1 MVPFF
6 MTFQIF
12 QKGGFFIL
20 LPSSVRS
27 SALIGRSVI
36 RPDYFADF
44 VAYMKYLFP
53 VRVSYTPLTLDFI
66 M

>member
-1 MVPFF
+1 MVLIF
-6 MTFQIF
+6 MTFRIF

-27 SALIGRSVI
+27 SGLVGRSVI
-36 RPDYFADF
+36 HPDYFADF